1 MAAQVTTAAPGAGDL
16 FVNGRIF
23 LHNAD
28 TGLETQ
34 PSFAEAMFVADGII
48 QEIGTAED
56 LQAKHSSSSSS
67 SGPRHVTTHDLQ
79 GRTVLPGFI
88 DGHVHLLLLG
98 QSLRKLSLEHCTSLE
113 DIRAA
118 IKQYAAANPDVPR
131 IMCKLWM
138 HSMTP
143 DGVDKTML
151 DDIDPRPIFIDTKDL
166 HSTWCNTAGINELG
180 IEHTPDPS
188 GGKIHRDADG
198 KPTGLLSEAAVL
210 TIVWPHLAQVAPKRD
225 RMDAIRAAVETYNA
239 SGYTG
244 LIEMAMDEPAWDAV
258 CSLRAEEPD
267 LPMRIHAYWL
277 IRPSESEEERLRQVD
292 RAIELHTELNKTTS
306 PDLRITGIKI
316 ITDGIIDACTAHL
329 SEPYAEAGSPPP
341 FWTPEQLGPVVRRAD
356 AAGLQIAL
364 HAIGD
369 AAIKNAVNAL
379 ADNATP
385 GRRHRLEHIEMAS
398 PEDAKHLGELG
409 LTASVQP
416 VHADPAILR
425 AWPRLLGAHRCERA
439 FAYRE
444 FADHGAL
451 LALGSDSPTAPW
463 APLQNAYVATTR
475 RSAREPTYDVV
486 VNEHFRLGV
495 CEALT
500 AAAFGTA
507 KSVFAEDRVGS
518 LQAGKRADFVVA
530 EMDWTPQGLLKG
542 EIKATW
548 FDGRRVWAS
557 SDVY

>member
-1 MAAQVTTAAPGAGDL
+1 MAATMNPAAGPGEL

-23 LHNAD
+23 LHDAD
-28 TGLETQ
+28 AGLDTQ
-34 PSFAEAMFVADGII
+34 PSFSESMFVADGLIRD
-48 QEIGTAED
+48 IGTAEE
-56 LQAKHSSSSSS
+56 LTAKHASD
-67 SGPRHVTTHDLQ
+67 GVTTHDLQ
-79 GRTVLPGFI
+79 GRTVLPGFV

-98 QSLRKLSLEHCTSLE
+98 QSLRKLSLEHCRSLE
-113 DIRAA
+113 EIRAA
-118 IKQYAAANPDVPR
+118 IRAYAAANPDLPR
-131 IMCKLWM
+131 IMCKLWT

-143 DGVDKTML
+143 DGVDRTML

-166 HSTWCNTAGINELG
+166 HSTWCNTAGVEELG
-180 IEHTPDPS
+180 IENTPDPS
-188 GGKIHRDADG
+188 GGTIHRDAEG
-198 KPTGLLSEAAVL
+198 RATGLLSEAAVL

-244 LIEMAMDEPAWDAV
+244 LVEMAMDEPAWDAV
-258 CSLRAEEPD
+258 CSLRAEVPD

-277 IRPSESEEERLRQVD
+277 IRPSESEEERFRQVD
-292 RAIELHTELNKTTS
+292 RAIELHAELNQTTS
-306 PDLRITGIKI
+306 PDLRIVGIKI

-329 SEPYAEAGSPPP
+329 SEPYAEVGSPPP
-341 FWTPEQLGPVVRRAD
+341 FWTPEQLGPVVKRAD
-356 AAGLQIAL
+356 SAGLQIAL

-369 AAIKNAVNAL
+369 AAIKNAVSAL
-379 ADNATP
+379 ADHATP

-398 PEDAKHLGELG
+398 PEDARRLGELG
-409 LTASVQP
+409 LTASIQP

-425 AWPRLLGAHRCERA
+425 AWPRLLGAHRCGRA

-463 APLQNAYVATTR
+463 APLQNAYVAATR
-475 RSAREPTYDVV
+475 RSAREPAYDVA

-507 KSVFAEDRVGS
+507 KSVFAEDRIGS
-518 LQAGKRADFVVA
+518 LQVGKRADFVVTN
-530 EMDWTPQGLLKG
+530 MDWTAHGLLKG
-542 EIKATW
+542 AIEATW

-557 SDVY
+557 SSDV

>member
-1 MAAQVTTAAPGAGDL
+1 MAQLTSPAAGAGEL

-23 LHNAD
+23 LHSAE
-28 TGLETQ
+28 TGLDTQ
-34 PSFAEAMFVADGII
+34 PSFAESMFVAGGLI
-48 QEIGTAED
+48 QNIGTTEELKARH
-56 LQAKHSSSSSS
+56 A
-67 SGPRHVTTHDLQ
+67 SGDVTTHDLQ
-79 GRTVLPGFI
+79 GQTVLPGFV

-98 QSLRKLSLEHCTSLE
+98 QSLRKVSLEHCKSLE

-118 IKQYAAANPDVPR
+118 IKEYAVANPD
-131 IMCKLWM
+131 
-138 HSMTP
+138 
-143 DGVDKTML
+143 TML

-166 HSTWCNTAGINELG
+166 HSTWCNTAGIQELG
-180 IEHTPDPS
+180 IENMPDPS
-188 GGKIHRDADG
+188 GGKIHRDAEG
-198 KPTGLLSEAAVL
+198 KAIGLLSEAAVL

-225 RMDAIRAAVETYNA
+225 RMDAIKAAVETYNA

-277 IRPSESEEERLRQVD
+277 IRPSESEEERFKQVD

-306 PDLRITGIKI
+306 PDLRIVGIKI

-329 SEPYAEAGSPPP
+329 SEPYAEVGSPPP
-341 FWTPEQLGPVVRRAD
+341 FWTAEQLGPVVKRAD
-356 AAGLQIAL
+356 SAGLQIAL

-379 ADNATP
+379 ADHATP

-409 LTASVQP
+409 LTASIQP

-425 AWPRLLGAHRCERA
+425 AWPRLIGAHRCERA

-475 RSAREPTYDVV
+475 RSAREPGYDVV

-495 CEALT
+495 CEAIT

-507 KSVFAEDRVGS
+507 KSVFAEDRIGS
-518 LQAGKRADFVVA
+518 LQVGKRADFVVA
-530 EMDWTPQGLLKG
+530 NMDWTPQGLLKG

-548 FDGRRVWAS
+548 FDGRRVWPS
-557 SDVY
+557 SRT

>member
-1 MAAQVTTAAPGAGDL
+1 MAQVENQVAGGGEL

-23 LHNAD
+23 LHNAEA
-28 TGLETQ
+28 GLETQ
-34 PSFAEAMFVADGII
+34 PTFAESMFVANGII
-48 QEIGTAED
+48 ENIGTTED
-56 LQAKHSSSSSS
+56 LKARHT
-67 SGPRHVTTHDLQ
+67 SGEVTTHDLE

-98 QSLRKLSLEHCTSLE
+98 QSLRKVSLENCTSLE
-113 DIRAA
+113 EIRAA
-118 IKQYAAANPDVPR
+118 IKVYAVANPDVPR

-166 HSTWCNTAGINELG
+166 HSTWCNTAAIKELG
-180 IEHTPDPS
+180 IENMPDPS
-188 GGKIHRDADG
+188 GGKIHRDAEG
-198 KPTGLLSEAAVL
+198 KATGLLSEAAVL

-225 RMDAIRAAVETYNA
+225 RMDAMKDAVQTYNA

-244 LIEMAMDEPAWDAV
+244 LIEMAMDEPAWDAA
-258 CSLRAEEPD
+258 CSLRAEEPN

-277 IRPSESEEERLRQVD
+277 IKPSESEEERFKQVD
-292 RAIELHTELNKTTS
+292 RAIELHNELNKATS
-306 PDLRITGIKI
+306 PDLRIVGIKI

-329 SEPYAEAGSPPP
+329 SEPYAEVGSPPP
-341 FWTPEQLGPVVRRAD
+341 FWSAEWLGPVVARAD

-379 ADNATP
+379 ANHATP

-409 LTASVQP
+409 LTASIQP

-425 AWPRLLGAHRCERA
+425 AWPRLIGAHRCERA

-475 RSAREPTYDVV
+475 RSAREPGYDVV
-486 VNEHFRLGV
+486 VNEHFKLGV
-495 CEALT
+495 CEAIT
-500 AAAFGTA
+500 AGAFGTA
-507 KSVFAEDRVGS
+507 KSVFAEDRTGS
-518 LQAGKRADFVVA
+518 LQVGKRADFVVA

-542 EIKATW
+542 EIKTTW
-548 FDGRRVWAS
+548 FDGRRVWPSPDA
-557 SDVY
+557 